1 MCYQVVTTAHD
12 RCAILPWP
20 SENLYEC
27 ISEHQSEEWK
37 KKVLFC
43 QFYFPFKDFP
53 TGRWLFCILGG
64 DPIVPEGFL
73 CCLVGEEREGGWRE
87 GESAW
92 DKACPGSTCAETVA
106 AHADLVTTAIA
117 KCEAL
122 EFGHKGCQTLNS
134 WRLSHKSHICGW
146 RWVLYYICLIYMRS
160 AFLLPPAIIGWKDS
174 KWADIFK

>member
-1 MCYQVVTTAHD
+1 MCNFTMTFWEPVWMHIRTPIWRMKEKSTLLSVL
-12 RCAILPWP
+12 LPFQGF
-20 SENLYEC
+20 SHRSLTLL
-27 ISEHQSEEWK
+27 H
-37 KKVLFC
+37 F
-43 QFYFPFKDFP
+43 
-53 TGRWLFCILGG
+53 GG

-73 CCLVGEEREGGWRE
+73 CCLVGEERKGGWRE